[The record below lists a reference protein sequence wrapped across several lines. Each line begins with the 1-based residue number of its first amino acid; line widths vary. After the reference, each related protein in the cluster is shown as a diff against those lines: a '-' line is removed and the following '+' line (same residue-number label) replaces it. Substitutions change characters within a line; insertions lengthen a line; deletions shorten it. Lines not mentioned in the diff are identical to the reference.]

1 MVTMVSFH
9 GNIYYYEY
17 LEFFMHYE
25 GNVFRPPSEAASIL
39 LQVTTG
45 CSHNKCSF
53 CGMYKQQKFTIKD
66 ENIIYQDILFA
77 AQHCRNQQRL
87 FLCDGDTLSISQQRL
102 VKILKLIQQHLPWV
116 NRVGIYANTK
126 SIYNKS
132 AEQLKELR
140 SLGLK
145 IAYLGLESGD
155 DQTLTAINKGSD
167 AQRMIDMGVKIRSA
181 GIALSITVLLGI
193 AGRERSA
200 IHARETGR
208 VLSSIDPEYVG
219 ALSLMLVPGTPLY
232 DQYENGNFEL
242 LAPEEMLRE
251 IATMIEHINLS
262 GGYFHAN
269 HASNYLP
276 IKARLPEDKEKTLAL
291 IAKALRGDIKLKPEM
306 LRAL

>member
-1 MVTMVSFH
+1 
-9 GNIYYYEY
+9 
-17 LEFFMHYE
+17 MHYE
-25 GNVFRPPSEAASIL
+25 GNVFRPPSEAGSIL

-45 CSHNKCSF
+45 CSHNKCTF

-66 ENIIYQDILFA
+66 ENILLQDILFA
-77 AQHCRNQQRL
+77 AQHCKNQQRL
-87 FLCDGDTLSISQQRL
+87 FLCDGDTLSISHQRL
-102 VKILKLIQQHLPWV
+102 VKILKLIKQHLPWV

-132 AEQLKELR
+132 IEQLKELR

-145 IAYLGLESGD
+145 IAYMGLESGD
-155 DQTLTAINKGSD
+155 DQTLAAIDKGSD

-193 AGRERSA
+193 AGKNRSSV
-200 IHARETGR
+200 HAQETGR
-208 VLSSIDPEYVG
+208 VLTAIDPEYVG
-219 ALSLMLVPGTPLY
+219 ALSLMLVPGTPLH
-232 DQYENGNFEL
+232 DKYENGDFVL
-242 LAPEEMLRE
+242 LSPQEMLHE
-251 IATMIEHINLS
+251 IATMIEHTTLS

-291 IAKALRGDIKLKPEM
+291 ITKALRGDIKLKPEM